1 MENKDYIV
9 GIDIG
14 SSNIVMAVGVRD
26 NNGEI
31 SVLGIEVQEVADC
44 VKDGNIVNYIELG
57 KTILKAKSS
66 LEGELGRRLNS
77 AYIGISGKS
86 VYCVH
91 YEDYVDISDKTGC
104 VTENELRELQSRIDM
119 VVPGGGDEI
128 IARMPLRYRVDDRP
142 DVKNPLGAF
151 GRKLSATY
159 LFVLVGKQQ
168 IELINRAMHQADIK
182 ICGLCVTPT
191 VLHPL
196 LLNDIEMEEG
206 AMIVDIGGDLTDIS
220 IVREGRLWYFSSL
233 PIGASSINR
242 DLHDFLKI
250 SKKDVDKLKRKY
262 GSATADGVPDNTTIS
277 VKMASHANKQILQR
291 NIAEITEE
299 RLKDIASFV
308 LRELKGAKYQSKI
321 PCGAILTGGSAYLAN
336 IDSLFSRELGMEVRM
351 GRMLNGVNEDSQQD
365 IATYSQSAVVALL
378 LYGAEHKACETTPG
392 MVGLQPKEEKIEERP
407 MHEVDIFS
415 TQNETTVLKPT
426 VELPKEEDA
435 EPVAEENTNLPH
447 TPSEREYVEKNDRV
461 EDVAGEHHDDK
472 VAIKDDNNG
481 DSVAGGEA
489 EEPRNTGI
497 IDRITNWW
505 SDLFNEDKYI

>member
-1 MENKDYIV
+1 MDNKDYIV

-14 SSNIVMAVGVRD
+14 SSNVVMAVGVRD

-31 SVLGIEVQEVADC
+31 SVLGVEVQEVADC

-57 KTILKAKSS
+57 KTILKAKNS

-77 AYIGISGKS
+77 AYIGISGRS

-168 IELINRAMHQADIK
+168 IELVDRAMHQADIK

-233 PIGASSINR
+233 PIGATSINR
-242 DLHDFLKI
+242 DLHDFLKV

-321 PCGAILTGGSAYLAN
+321 PCGAILTGGSAYLTN

-392 MVGLQPKEEKIEERP
+392 MVDAQPKEGRAEEKPVR
-407 MHEVDIFS
+407 EVNIFS
-415 TQNETTVLKPT
+415 KQNEQTTIPSV
-426 VELPKEEDA
+426 VDEPKED
-435 EPVAEENTNLPH
+435 VAKDNTTLPH
-447 TPSEREYVEKNDRV
+447 TPSMDEIVEKNDTPEGG
-461 EDVAGEHHDDK
+461 EDEHHDDN
-472 VAIKDDNNG
+472 VEIKNDNDS
-481 DSVAGGEA
+481 DSVAGGDTK
-489 EEPRNTGI
+489 EPHNTGI

-505 SDLFNEDKYI
+505 SDLFNEDKYL